1 MVTEPLLQT
10 ESALADLAEQFEHW
24 RRSRATAQERIPA
37 ALWDQAVA
45 LTTVLA
51 GSQVAKRLRLSPT
64 DLKKQGLA
72 RQTAIPATA
81 VAPYPGFVEVTAP
94 AFEPAAPS
102 PTLIE
107 VERPDGVRLR
117 LQYRDSP
124 PLAALLR
131 AFLEPAGCCNSP
143 PRVGSCW
150 PWPPSI
156 SAKALMG

>member
-1 MVTEPLLQT
+1 
-10 ESALADLAEQFEHW
+10 
-24 RRSRATAQERIPA
+24 
-37 ALWDQAVA
+37 
-45 LTTVLA
+45 VLP

-107 VERPDGVRLR
+107 VERPDGARLR

-131 AFLEPAGCCNSP
+131 AFLEPA
-143 PRVGSCW
+143 
-150 PWPPSI
+150 
-156 SAKALMG
+156 